1 MYVCV
6 LCVFALG
13 ITFDTGGVSIK
24 PASGMG
30 LMRGDMGGGAC
41 VAASLLALGALGV
54 RRPVVGLIPL
64 CENTVSGG
72 AVKPGD
78 VVTAMSGKTIEVWC
92 ACGVLV

>member
-1 MYVCV
+1 MNIII
-6 LCVFALG
+6 G

-41 VAASLLALGALGV
+41 VASALLGLAALNVDG
-54 RRPVVGLIPL
+54 PVVGLIPL

-78 VVTAMSGKTIEVWC
+78 VVTSMSGTTIEVRSLNNTTNS
-92 ACGVLV
+92 VTS